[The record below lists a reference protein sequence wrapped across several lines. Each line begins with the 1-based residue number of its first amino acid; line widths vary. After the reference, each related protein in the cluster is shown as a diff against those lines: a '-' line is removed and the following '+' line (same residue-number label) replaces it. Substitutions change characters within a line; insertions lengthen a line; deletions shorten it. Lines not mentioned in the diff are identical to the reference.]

1 MIAALKA
8 FPRDR
13 AALVYA
19 GHTEAMIAS
28 AATRLRGIV
37 LRIRQTADPVE
48 AMSLNTYARAEI
60 GRLLVMSLR
69 LQAVNTK
76 PLSAEQVA
84 LAASYAAERD
94 YADFTL
100 ETLE

>member
-1 MIAALKA
+1 MN
-8 FPRDR
+8 
-13 AALVYA
+13 
-19 GHTEAMIAS
+19 
-28 AATRLRGIV
+28 
-37 LRIRQTADPVE
+37 
-48 AMSLNTYARAEI
+48 LNTYARAEV

-69 LQAVNTK
+69 LQAAATK

-84 LAASYAAERD
+84 MAATIAAERD

>member
-1 MIAALKA
+1 MI
-8 FPRDR
+8 
-13 AALVYA
+13 
-19 GHTEAMIAS
+19 TS
-28 AATRLRGIV
+28 AAERLRSIV
-37 LRIRQTADPVE
+37 LRIRQTADANE

-60 GRLLVMSLR
+60 ARLFVMMVR
-69 LQAVNTK
+69 LQAANTK

-84 LAASYAAERD
+84 MAATIAAERD